1 MTVQFTDQYI
11 FKNEAYDITALE
23 NSLGFD
29 PSDYGAFSISF
40 CPACAK
46 GFYGQ
51 YGLREGRLCLRN
63 LYMTTLGH
71 YPEIRGV
78 APEANRQ
85 DFFLSLFKVYR
96 GVNIPAAYSG
106 SMFIGRELV
115 EDFYESTGVQ
125 KHYAYKDVYLLKFKD
140 GRLKSARDYSDKMQK
155 IRDDIICD
163 TNYFYYDEASFSF
176 VRNPSYDSPYEVN
189 WEDLIKQE

>member
-11 FKNEAYDITALE
+11 FKNEAYHITALE
-23 NSLGFD
+23 NPLVFD
-29 PSDYGAFSISF
+29 PSDYGAFPVSF
-40 CPACAK
+40 CPACAR

-78 APEANRQ
+78 APEANSQ

-106 SMFIGRELV
+106 GMFIGRDLV
-115 EDFYESTGVQ
+115 EDFYETTGVQ

-163 TNYFYYDEASFSF
+163 TNYFYYDETSFSF
-176 VRNPSYDSPYEVN
+176 AQSSV
-189 WEDLIKQE
+189 